1 MDLQPR
7 FPFLAGMASD
17 RIAEPRLPCNGFAAL
32 RSLPG
37 TLFLSDCYGLAVGSG
52 IGGLPEFSVPARYC
66 ARGQLVGYRCRARF
80 PRLDSGAS
88 NSRHLTRAA
97 LP

>member
-52 IGGLPEFSVPARYC
+52 V
-66 ARGQLVGYRCRARF
+66 
-80 PRLDSGAS
+80 D
-88 NSRHLTRAA
+88 
-97 LP
+97 